1 MKDLDSQLKNVRSVG
16 ISGHVRP
23 DGDCVGSCLAV
34 YNYIKDYYPQIEADL
49 YLEPIPNIFKFLSR
63 SAQIRSVCEEREPYD
78 LFIAQDC
85 GDAGRLGKA
94 AIYFEQAKKTICI
107 DHHVSNRNFAD
118 ENYIFP
124 QASSTSELVF
134 DLLDEEK
141 ITKEIAECIYVGII
155 HDTGV
160 FQYSATSA
168 KTMNIAGRLMEKG
181 INFPEIVD
189 KTFYTKTFN
198 QNRILGQAL
207 IDARSELD
215 GAVITSVI
223 TREQMKA
230 YDVLPKH
237 LDGIV
242 NQLRVTKDAEAAV
255 FLYETE
261 DGYKVSMR
269 SNGKID
275 VAKISMEFGGGGH
288 VRAAGVSM
296 EGSAEK
302 ILEKILVRMKEQLQ
316 VNR

>member
-1 MKDLDSQLKNVRSVG
+1 MKDLDSQLLDVTTAA
-16 ISGHVRP
+16 IAGHVRP
-23 DGDCVGSCLAV
+23 DGDCVGSCLAT
-34 YNYIKDYYPQIEADL
+34 YNYIKDNYPQIQVDL
-49 YLEPIPNIFKFLSR
+49 YLEPIPNIFKFLNR
-63 SAQIRSVCEEREPYD
+63 SEEILHDCPEKEPYD

-85 GDAGRLGKA
+85 GDAGRLGEA
-94 AIYFEQAKKTICI
+94 AKYFEQAKKTVCI
-107 DHHVSNRNFAD
+107 DHHISNQSFAD

-124 QASSTSELVF
+124 HASSTSELIF
-134 DLLDEEK
+134 ELLDEKK

-160 FQYSATSA
+160 FQYSSTSA
-168 KTMNIAGRLMEKG
+168 KTMNIAGKLMEMG
-181 INFPEIVD
+181 INFTEIVD

-207 IDARSELD
+207 VDARLELG
-215 GAVITSVI
+215 GAAVTSVV
-223 TREQMKA
+223 TKEQMEE
-230 YDVLPKH
+230 YEVLPKH

-242 NQLRVTKDAEAAV
+242 SQLRVTKDVEAAV

-275 VAKISMEFGGGGH
+275 VAKIAMEFGGGGH

-296 EGSAEK
+296 EGSSEEILQK
-302 ILEKILVRMKEQLQ
+302 ILAEMKKQ
-316 VNR
+316 VEA